1 MGFFFTHVPPSKLG
15 QFLSKL
21 KIAAAKNRARI
32 VIVDSYYTSE
42 AHVPA
47 KDYTLR
53 VSEGE
58 RRGEGRVLRGKGRGE
73 TREERGER
81 RKERGERRMGSGG
94 VSSGEGSVEGRGER
108 REGRGEREEG
118 R

>member
-32 VIVDSYYTSE
+32 VIIDSYYTSE

-81 RKERGERRMGSGG
+81 RKERGERRVGSGECRAERG
-94 VSSGEGSVEGRGER
+94 VSRGEE
-108 REGRGEREEG
+108 REERGEREEG